1 MMGERLCELRKDA
14 GMTQAE
20 LGELLSLS
28 KFSISSYETGKTT
41 PDDATKVRL
50 AQIFNVSLDYLLGLI
65 DEPAPLRRGEEVL
78 VLPPALP
85 KEARESIRKYID
97 FMKTTYGVD

>member
-28 KFSISSYETGKTT
+28 KFSISSYETGKQPRTT
-41 PDDATKVRL
+41 P
-50 AQIFNVSLDYLLGLI
+50 
-65 DEPAPLRRGEEVL
+65 
-78 VLPPALP
+78 P
-85 KEARESIRKYID
+85 K
-97 FMKTTYGVD
+97 FV